1 MIFTA
6 ESVKV
11 ADVVAGSC
19 FLAISSHWLDLSLAT
34 PSSIVLRTME
44 RKSNQKIGHVD
55 RSLRSV
61 VAPDPDRNVLRP
73 RSISNCAATAAA
85 ITAGSLPS
93 TPGRPIGQTRRARA
107 FSERPAA
114 PIWLKKRA
122 RLVADPMRPTNANR
136 CWLSAWLTIARSS
149 GCEWVITSTCER
161 SRAAV
166 SSSVGSCAWTITT
179 LAGARP
185 GNASRRGSI
194 QHVMNGKGAN
204 ARINARPTCPAP
216 NR

>member
-1 MIFTA
+1 
-6 ESVKV
+6 
-11 ADVVAGSC
+11 
-19 FLAISSHWLDLSLAT
+19 
-34 PSSIVLRTME
+34 ME

-55 RSLRSV
+55 RSFRSV
-61 VAPDPDRNVLRP
+61 VSSDSSDSNLVRP

-93 TPGRPIGQTRRARA
+93 APGRPIGQTRRARA

-114 PIWLKKRA
+114 RIWLKKRA

-136 CWLSAWLTIARSS
+136 CWA
-149 GCEWVITSTCER
+149 ER
-161 SRAAV
+161 LADDREV
-166 SSSVGSCAWTITT
+166 ERMRMGHNEHLRTVLRGSQLLRGILCI

-194 QHVMNGKGAN
+194 QRVLNGKGAN
-204 ARINARPTCPAP
+204 ARINARPTYPAP